1 MSFKSFLPTGL
12 SLPKRKSAP
21 GMSYAGTDACG
32 FCSTLMNSCSEM
44 RLSPSS
50 SASPCKFGWCLAMSS
65 ILEQSHP
72 DMHLTSCISG
82 VGVSPAANIKKRSPV
97 GHSTEAV
104 KSFTKLTFY
113 FLLDDVP
120 TTPLLMSSH
129 KAFLAKSTSNCSRSM
144 VETVL
149 MASTKTPSS
158 LDLKYQKQFFADPS
172 CGFSSRNVLQTCSWS
187 WSKTFLVFGLGLYN
201 LYTPLPCSS
210 FKQFVSAVFCLCF
223 GYMRN
228 SFPPSIRATCSW
240 PSKIQRGWRA
250 GPTNPSANRL
260 AQQLL
265 GKKHPGTHGI
275 WTPAVW
281 CQEPCESCMMIQGN
295 FLNGT
300 SNSLIRWNSSI
311 PSIPNI
317 HRILPGLEEFPSWSV
332 PLPLSPWI
340 GRRPFREECHDWMSW
355 KPRWTHRW
363 STIAAPEGNICRSR
377 KEAT

>member
-1 MSFKSFLPTGL
+1 MSQPLLCWWAPT
-12 SLPKRKSAP
+12 
-21 GMSYAGTDACG
+21 
-32 FCSTLMNSCSEM
+32 
-44 RLSPSS
+44 RLSWQNPPPTARAQWSRRCWWLQLKHQA
-50 SASPCKFGWCLAMSS
+50 ASIW
-65 ILEQSHP
+65 
-72 DMHLTSCISG
+72 
-82 VGVSPAANIKKRSPV
+82 NIKRL
-97 GHSTEAV
+97 
-104 KSFTKLTFY
+104 KLT
-113 FLLDDVP
+113 LLVA
-120 TTPLLMSSH
+120 SQ
-129 KAFLAKSTSNCSRSM
+129 A
-144 VETVL
+144 ETFCKH
-149 MASTKTPSS
+149 AA
-158 LDLKYQKQFFADPS
+158 DLES
-172 CGFSSRNVLQTCSWS
+172 
-187 WSKTFLVFGLGLYN
+187 SKTFLAFGLSLYN
-201 LYTPLPCSS
+201 LYTPLPSSS
-210 FKQFVSAVFCLCF
+210 FKQFVSAVFFLCF

-228 SFPPSIRATCSW
+228 TFPPSIRATCSW

-250 GPTNPSANRL
+250 GPTNPSANPL
-260 AQQLL
+260 AQKLL

-275 WTPAVW
+275 WTPAVR
-281 CQEPCESCMMIQGN
+281 CQEPCKSCMMIQGN